1 MKDIFDESESQI
13 QELIDPESIIE
24 IDLDGIGEQSKATAL
39 EMIEDISKFY
49 YNEAFMKE
57 HPTFKK
63 RVDTELESLRLQIKM
78 RKADEEMQDVL
89 VKSCCQNPQN
99 ASLFKSLTDMQR
111 TIISIQGKIDDI
123 VTRLNNMM
131 KGYQMELNF
140 DEQPADSDEPEEETT
155 KKTFRGTRDF
165 IESMQNREDSGEE
178 NPE

>member
-1 MKDIFDESESQI
+1 MKDDIFTDAEEQI
-13 QELIDPESIIE
+13 HDLIDPEQIIE
-24 IDLDGIGEQSKATAL
+24 IDLEGIGEQSKAVAL

-49 YNEAFMKE
+49 YNETFLKE

-63 RVDTELESLRLQIKM
+63 RVDSELESLRLQIKM

-111 TIISIQGKIDDI
+111 TIITIQGKIDDI

-131 KGYQMELNF
+131 KGYQTDINF
-140 DEQPADSDEPEEETT
+140 ETPIQEEEEPVR
-155 KKTFRGTRDF
+155 KLHRGTKDF
-165 IESMQNREDSGEE
+165 IESMKELDEQEE
-178 NPE
+178 TE